1 MVSLASSTKYLKK
14 KSANTTQWD
23 TIRIAKKKKK
33 RYETID
39 TGGGNAKKKKKKNT
53 ERATLKKTND

>member
-14 KSANTTQWD
+14 TSANTTQWD
-23 TIRIAKKKKK
+23 TIRIAKKKKKK

-39 TGGGNAKKKKKKNT
+39 TGGGNAKKKKKNT